1 MNDDMLDGMASEAV
15 NKGGRP
21 TIYNEE
27 VSQDICRLLMVGK
40 SLRKICDL
48 EGMPS
53 ITTVMRWLSE
63 DKGTFREQ
71 YAHARDI
78 QAEYLLDEMIDIA
91 DDSINDY
98 EIVDGQERVNHE
110 HLNRSKLRI
119 DARKWVI
126 EKQAPKKY
134 GSKQQIDHTTG
145 GKEIKAGLGHFYGR
159 GDDDYEGD
167 T

>member
-1 MNDDMLDGMASEAV
+1 MANEALDSVEV
-15 NKGGRP
+15 VEVDKGGRP
-21 TIYNEE
+21 TIYSEE
-27 VSQDICRLLMVGK
+27 VSQDICRLLMTGN
-40 SLRKICDL
+40 SLRKICKLDD
-48 EGMPS
+48 MPS
-53 ITTVMRWLSE
+53 ITTVMRWLAE
-63 DKGTFREQ
+63 DKGKFREQ

-98 EIVDGQERVNHE
+98 EIVEGQERVNHE

-126 EKQAPKKY
+126 EKQSPKKY

-145 GKEIKAGLGHFYGR
+145 GKEIKSGLGHFYGR
-159 GDDDYEGD
+159 GNDDGD
-167 T
+167 SDT